1 VFSVGGGSVEKN
13 VSVSLVRA
21 IDEARNRHAKI
32 FGIVGKDGG
41 YTKRVAD
48 ECIVIP
54 TASADRITPHTE
66 GLCAVVWHILVSHP
80 ALKAAQTK
88 WESVR

>member
-1 VFSVGGGSVEKN
+1 M
-13 VSVSLVRA
+13 RA
-21 IDEARNRHAKI
+21 IDEARNRGARI

-41 YTKRVAD
+41 YTKKAAD

-54 TASADRITPHTE
+54 TASQERITPHTE
-66 GLCAVVWHILVSHP
+66 GLCAVVWHLIVSHP
-80 ALKAAQTK
+80 ALKAAETK